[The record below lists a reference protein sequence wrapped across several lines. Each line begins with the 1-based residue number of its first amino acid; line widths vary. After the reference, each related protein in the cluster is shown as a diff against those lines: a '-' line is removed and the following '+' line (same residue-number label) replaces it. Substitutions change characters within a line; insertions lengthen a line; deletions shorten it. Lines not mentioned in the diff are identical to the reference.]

1 MSCKRRR
8 DVGVSEMKSGQEK
21 GVISKDVDSSIRPT
35 GDWSDWSV
43 GSPPLSSQ
51 WPLDVLV
58 TALPLTVR
66 LGAG

>member
-1 MSCKRRR
+1 
-8 DVGVSEMKSGQEK
+8 MKSGQEK